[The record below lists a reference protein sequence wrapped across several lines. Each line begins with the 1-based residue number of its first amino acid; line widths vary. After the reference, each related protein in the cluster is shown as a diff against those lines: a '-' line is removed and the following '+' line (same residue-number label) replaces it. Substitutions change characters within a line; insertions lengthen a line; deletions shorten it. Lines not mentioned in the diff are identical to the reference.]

1 MIELQSVSRW
11 YGQVIGV
18 NDVSGAITAGITAL
32 LGPNGAGKSTLI
44 KLVTGQLRP
53 SSGSVRVFERVPF
66 ANPAV
71 FRQLGFCPESES
83 LYDEMT
89 GRQYVQFLAKLG
101 GLHGGDLR
109 AAVDQ
114 AIDTVG
120 MRDAAERR
128 IGGYSKGMRQRI
140 KVAQAIVHQPRLL
153 VLDEPMNGLDPM
165 ARREMGDL
173 LRAYAAEGR
182 AVLISSHVL
191 HEVEQLTD
199 RIMLMYRGRLM
210 ASGSIS
216 AIRAHLDRIPHTI
229 NLILQSRTI
238 PPALLALPGVVSL
251 RVRDSDPLRLEVATS
266 TPDAFYDALSG
277 VVRSGE
283 VPAVEFSSPD
293 NSLEAVFRY
302 LVEAR

>member
-216 AIRAHLDRIPHTI
+216 AIRAHLDRIPRQI
-229 NLILQSRTI
+229 IRMNLRAGRTSRKSA
-238 PPALLALPGVVSL
+238 PFSQ
-251 RVRDSDPLRLEVATS
+251 R
-266 TPDAFYDALSG
+266 
-277 VVRSGE
+277 
-283 VPAVEFSSPD
+283 VEFCDGGLQRGSD
-293 NSLEAVFRY
+293 GLQDV
-302 LVEAR
+302 L